1 MKLYDLKAGTN
12 PRRVRI
18 FLAEKG
24 VTIPTVEVDMMKG
37 ENKAPAYLAKNP
49 MGTMPLLE
57 LDDGTVIA
65 ESIAICRYIEALHP
79 QPPLFGTG
87 AREIAHVEM
96 WNRRM
101 EIELLRPITDVFV
114 HTSPFW
120 VGKRTQFPDYGQ
132 HARAVALERMRWLD
146 GELAGRPYIAGTSYT
161 VADITA
167 QSALL
172 LGRNTGTP
180 MPPDLPNL
188 QRWWAAVSSRPTAR
202 A

>member
-24 VTIPTVEVDMMKG
+24 VTIPSVEVDMTKG
-37 ENKAPAYLAKNP
+37 ENKAPDYLAKNP

-57 LDDGTVIA
+57 LDDGSFIA

-79 QPPLFGTG
+79 TPPLFGTG

-120 VGKRTQFPDYGQ
+120 VGKRTQFADYGR
-132 HARAVALERMRWLD
+132 HMHTVAIERMRWLD
-146 GELAGRPYIAGTSYT
+146 GELAGRPFIAGASYT

-188 QRWWAAVSSRPTAR
+188 QRWWAAVSARPTAR